1 MEYEADRWVQRLRDG
16 VAPPRWGLI
25 VAVVLLVVVG
35 GGSLALEVPHLDWF
49 TSGHRRLSLL
59 LLPLVLL
66 VWGVWIAVGS
76 RSRGR
81 SDRRTLAR
89 IRAHGPVRFHIPVEP
104 VGDPAPT
111 IWTVDGSGL
120 RGWTPDSSAP
130 VARMAWDDVD
140 HIDLVT
146 EVRRGQR
153 VDVALRITR
162 TDDGVLVLL
171 PRTALGRPYTA
182 GQVKLDVLMRVL
194 RSLRRERAR

>member
-16 VAPPRWGLI
+16 VTPPRWGLI
-25 VAVVLLVVVG
+25 VAVVVLVVVG
-35 GGSLALEVPHLDWF
+35 AGSLVLELPHLDWF
-49 TSGHRRLSLL
+49 LGGRRRIYTVLLSLFL
-59 LLPLVLL
+59 LG
-66 VWGVWIAVGS
+66 WGIWIAVGS

-81 SDRRTLAR
+81 TDRRTLAR
-89 IRAHGPVRFHIPVEP
+89 IRAHGPVRFHLPVDP

-111 IWTVDGSGL
+111 IWTVDRHGL
-120 RGWTPDSSAP
+120 RGWTPDSAEP
-130 VARMAWDDVD
+130 VSGLAWDDVD

-146 EVRRGQR
+146 EERRGQR

-162 TDDGVLVLL
+162 TDHGVLVLL

-194 RSLRRERAR
+194 RSLRRERTP

>member
-16 VAPPRWGLI
+16 VTPPRWGLI
-25 VAVVLLVVVG
+25 VAVVVLVVVG

-49 TSGHRRLSLL
+49 LGGRRRTYTVLLSLFL
-59 LLPLVLL
+59 LG
-66 VWGVWIAVGS
+66 WGVWIAVGS

-81 SDRRTLAR
+81 TDRRTLAR
-89 IRAHGPVRFHIPVEP
+89 IRAHGPVRFHLPVGP
-104 VGDPAPT
+104 VGDPPPT
-111 IWTVDGSGL
+111 IWTVDGHGLHGWRPDSAEPVSGL
-120 RGWTPDSSAP
+120 
-130 VARMAWDDVD
+130 AWDDVD

-146 EVRRGQR
+146 EERRGRR

-162 TDDGVLVLL
+162 TDHGVLVLL
-171 PRTALGRPYTA
+171 PRTALGRPYAA